1 MKHVHVMLHL
11 YISSFSRVKLYGNFK
26 RQKDVFLTF
35 IRASDT
41 KPINSCKTHKANSL
55 WFLPAHELTEAFVGI
70 KASVLNGPVVALLGV
85 FLVFFVNSVRTV
97 SVGQTIVC

>member
-26 RQKDVFLTF
+26 RQKDVFQLSFEHLTLKLST
-35 IRASDT
+35 AAKPT
-41 KPINSCKTHKANSL
+41 KQTVCG
-55 WFLPAHELTEAFVGI
+55 FFQLTEAFVGI
-70 KASVLNGPVVALLGV
+70 KASVLNGPIVALLGV